1 MQIIVLFL
9 LLSTMLMR
17 PALLGESYTLLGVA
31 LSGMTFILYLFIN
44 MKLIKIEGKLLKIFL
59 INSLYWFYLLI
70 QSMFIQDSNYI
81 GILKDTIITLPVI
94 FFFAVIFSN
103 KKYRFNFGENF
114 ILILYYLSISYLI
127 TLGLT
132 FLIDI
137 ESLFLFQINIG
148 KYFTGG
154 NIYFPLT
161 PIYGF
166 MNVENFSII
175 KFQSLFRES
184 GISQAFIIWAIFNLK
199 KFKLDKKIVYVV
211 LHLGLIGTTST
222 AGLVTYFITL
232 LVYIMLSKKISVG
245 RIINILI
252 IFLVGVL
259 LVFKM
264 PFFGFSNK
272 IQTHSDSINERTQ
285 ITTGALNDIIL
296 NPFGEG
302 IKTTDLPNSGINML
316 SLSEKIGLVGFII
329 LLLTFIYPYFI
340 SQNKRGYAVSLLP
353 ILITALFSQ
362 PIAGYSIIAIISMLG
377 ISDDES

>member
-103 KKYRFNFGENF
+103 KKYRFNFGKNF

-132 FLIDI
+132 FFIDI

-199 KFKLDKKIVYVV
+199 KFKLDKKIVYVA

-285 ITTGALNDIIL
+285 ITAGALNDIIL

-329 LLLTFIYPYFI
+329 LLLTFTYPYFI
-340 SQNKRGYAVSLLP
+340 SQNKRGYTVSLLP

>member
-1 MQIIVLFL
+1 MQIIVLLL

-17 PALLGESYTLLGVA
+17 PALLGESYTLLGVV
-31 LSGMTFILYLFIN
+31 LSGMTFILYLCIN
-44 MKLIKIEGKLLKIFL
+44 IRLIKIEGKLLKIFL

-70 QSMFIQDSNYI
+70 QSLFIQDSNYV
-81 GILKDTIITLPVI
+81 GILRDIIITLPVI
-94 FFFAVIFSN
+94 FFVAVIFSN
-103 KKYRFNFGENF
+103 KKYSFYFGKNF

-127 TLGLT
+127 TLGLA
-132 FLIDI
+132 FFIDI

-148 KYFTGG
+148 EYFTGG

-166 MNVENFSII
+166 MNVEGFSII

-199 KFKLDKKIVYVV
+199 KFKLDKKIVYIA

-222 AGLVTYFITL
+222 AGLVTYFMTL
-232 LVYIMLSKKISVG
+232 LVYITLSKKISVG

-252 IFLVGVL
+252 IFLIGVL

-272 IQTHSDSINERTQ
+272 INTHSDSINERTQ
-285 ITTGALNDIIL
+285 ITAGALNDLIL

-316 SLSEKIGLVGFII
+316 SLSEKIGLVGLII
-329 LLLTFIYPYFI
+329 LLATFIYPYFI
-340 SQNKRGYAVSLLP
+340 SRDKRGYMVSILP

-362 PIAGYSIIAIISMLG
+362 PIAGYSIIAVISMLG
-377 ISDDES
+377 MNDDES